1 MLDHQS
7 PLVNEKIPSLTEA
20 NSIIYGEGMK
30 VKTIDDIAREAGVSK
45 ATVSRVLSHPEL
57 VCPHT
62 QQRVQNII
70 DKYSYC
76 PNHLAQGLAGT
87 PTKTIG
93 VVIDELSN
101 FFFIEVAEGIDRI
114 LSAYQYS
121 MLLCSSKWIEEEE
134 TRLVQSLIASRVDG
148 VLLASI
154 KPQSKSMELL
164 AQANIPFVVLNCIPH
179 DPSISFVCCDNK
191 KGGHLAALHINQNKR
206 DQIILITGFAHQT
219 IEDRLEGFFDTI
231 EEKEGLIHYTQVETQ
246 EDGYDLVPTLIR
258 EQHIAEKKTFLF
270 VTNDNVAIGII
281 NALTKLHIP
290 IPEQVAVIGYDNI
303 RVSAISRVPLTT
315 ISQSITE
322 SGEIAA
328 TNLLKLITT
337 REATHTLIEPFLVQ
351 RESG

>member
-1 MLDHQS
+1 M
-7 PLVNEKIPSLTEA
+7 V
-20 NSIIYGEGMK
+20 EGMK

-57 VCPHT
+57 VRPKT
-62 QQRVQNII
+62 QQRVQKVI
-70 DKYSYC
+70 DTYSYS

-101 FFFIEVAEGIDRI
+101 FFFIEVAEGIDHI
-114 LSAYQYS
+114 LSDNQYS

-164 AQANIPFVVLNCIPH
+164 TKANIPFVVLNCIPD
-179 DPSISFVCCDNK
+179 DPSLSFVCCDNK
-191 KGGHLAALHINQNKR
+191 KGGQLAALHINNNTR
-206 DQIILITGFAHQT
+206 EQIMIITGFDHQT
-219 IEDRLEGFFDTI
+219 IEDRLEGFNSRINSPDV
-231 EEKEGLIHYTQVETQ
+231 IHYSQVETQ
-246 EDGYDLVPTLIR
+246 QDGYDLVPTLIKER
-258 EQHIAEKKTFLF
+258 HIDTKTTFIF

-281 NALTKLHIP
+281 NALAKLHIP
-290 IPEQVAVIGYDNI
+290 IPDQVAIIGYDNI

-337 REATHTLIEPFLVQ
+337 KETTHTLIEPFLVQ

>member
-1 MLDHQS
+1 M
-7 PLVNEKIPSLTEA
+7 VR
-20 NSIIYGEGMK
+20 GMK

-57 VCPHT
+57 VRPRT
-62 QQRVQNII
+62 QERVRRII
-70 DKYSYC
+70 DKYSYS

-87 PTKTIG
+87 ATKTIG

-101 FFFIEVAEGIDRI
+101 FFFIEVAEGIDRV
-114 LSAYQYS
+114 LSTHRYS

-154 KPQSKSMELL
+154 KPRSKSMELL
-164 AQANIPFVVLNCIPH
+164 SRANIPFVVINCIPL
-179 DPSISFVCCDNK
+179 DPAVSFVCCDNK
-191 KGGHLAALHINQNKR
+191 QGGRLAALHINDHKR
-206 DQIILITGFAHQT
+206 EQTIVITGFEHQT
-219 IEDRLEGFFDTI
+219 IEHRLEGFLDTI
-231 EEKEGLIHYTQVETQ
+231 EEKEQLIHYTLVETQ
-246 EDGYDLVPTLIR
+246 QDGYDLVPTLIQER
-258 EQHIAEKKTFLF
+258 QIEEKTTFLF

-281 NALTKLHIP
+281 NALTKHRIP
-290 IPEQVAVIGYDNI
+290 IPGQVAVIGYDNI

-315 ISQSITE
+315 ISQASTE

-328 TNLLKLITT
+328 TNLLTLITDNET
-337 REATHTLIEPFLVQ
+337 THTLIEPFLVQ

>member
-1 MLDHQS
+1 
-7 PLVNEKIPSLTEA
+7 
-20 NSIIYGEGMK
+20 MK

-57 VCPHT
+57 VRPQT
-62 QQRVQNII
+62 QERVQRII
-70 DKYSYC
+70 DKYSYS

-114 LSAYQYS
+114 LSTHQYS
-121 MLLCSSKWIEEEE
+121 MLLCSSKWIEEEEE

-164 AQANIPFVVLNCIPH
+164 TRANIPFVVINCIPD

-191 KGGHLAALHINQNKR
+191 KGGHLAALHINNHTR
-206 DQIILITGFAHQT
+206 DQTIIITGFAHQT
-219 IEDRLEGFFDTI
+219 IEDRLEGFKGKLDNT
-231 EEKEGLIHYTQVETQ
+231 ETLIHYTQVETQ
-246 EDGYDLVPTLIR
+246 QDGYNLVPTLIK
-258 EQHIAEKKTFLF
+258 EQEIDRKTTFLF

-281 NALTKLHIP
+281 NALTALKIP

-303 RVSAISRVPLTT
+303 RISSIARVPLTT

-328 TNLLKLITT
+328 KNLLKLITT
-337 REATHTLIEPFLVQ
+337 KETTHTLIEPFLVQ

>member
-1 MLDHQS
+1 
-7 PLVNEKIPSLTEA
+7 
-20 NSIIYGEGMK
+20 MK

-57 VCPHT
+57 VRPQT
-62 QQRVQNII
+62 QERVQRII
-70 DKYSYC
+70 DKYSYS

-114 LSAYQYS
+114 LSTHQYS

-164 AQANIPFVVLNCIPH
+164 TRANIPFVVINCIPD
-179 DPSISFVCCDNK
+179 DPSLSFVCCDNK
-191 KGGHLAALHINQNKR
+191 KGGRLAALHINNHTR
-206 DQIILITGFAHQT
+206 DQTIIITGFEHQT
-219 IEDRLEGFFDTI
+219 IEDRLEGFKGKLDNT
-231 EEKEGLIHYTQVETQ
+231 ETLIHYTQVETQ
-246 EDGYDLVPTLIR
+246 QDGYDLVPTLIN
-258 EQHIAEKKTFLF
+258 EQEIDRKTTFLF

-281 NALTKLHIP
+281 NALTAQKIP

-303 RVSAISRVPLTT
+303 RISSIARIPLTT

-328 TNLLKLITT
+328 ANLLKLITT
-337 REATHTLIEPFLVQ
+337 KETTHTLIEPFLVQ